1 MMDNFSKTKAKKRC
15 AIYTR
20 KSCEEGLEQE
30 FNSLD
35 AQRLSAENY
44 IMSQAHEGWVLI
56 NEHYDDGGY
65 SGGDLNRPA
74 LQKLFEDIKAGKI
87 DCIVVYKIDRL
98 TRSLFDFNEIIKI
111 LDSHNVSFV
120 AVTQSFNTANSMG
133 RLMLNVLLSFAQY
146 ERELTGER
154 IRDKIDA
161 SCKKG
166 MWMGGSIPI
175 GYDLK
180 DRRLIINENEA
191 KIIRTLFDV
200 YIEKGS
206 ITKTYRE
213 LNGLGFRT
221 KIWTSSTGK
230 THGGNKFDKSNVKNI
245 LTNELYIGKI
255 NHKGNIYDGLH
266 SAIIDDKTWQE
277 AQNLVTS
284 KKFEIPNPKFKVS
297 ELPLLKGAMSCG
309 ICGNK
314 MTPTF
319 TKKGNR
325 KYRYYI
331 CQGKLKGKNEECR
344 VGRIPAKETE
354 DLVVNQ
360 ILNILQKPEIISQ
373 TINNK
378 DADITQNQIIESF
391 KKINQIWSK
400 LFITE
405 QARIIHLLIKD
416 LVIKP
421 DEIRINIYRQGLS
434 SLNNEVSG
442 ISENSEIVQK
452 IIDNDIL
459 QILVPIVIKKRNG
472 VALMILPEGKE
483 YEEYQSKNF
492 DDTLINAFAK
502 ALKWK
507 EIIENRNNNISSLSD
522 LARRENVSMSH
533 ATKVY
538 RLNFISPKIIESIA
552 NGNAPRELRLQDIFA
567 KKAPEVWQEQ
577 EEMWGFRVLI

>member
-1 MMDNFSKTKAKKRC
+1 MINNLSKTKTKKRC

-44 IMSQAHEGWVLI
+44 IMSQASEGWVLI
-56 NEHYDDGGY
+56 DEYYDDGGY
-65 SGGDLNRPA
+65 SGGNLDRPA
-74 LQKLFEDIKAGKI
+74 LKKLFEDIKAGKI

-111 LDSHNVSFV
+111 LDQYNVSFV
-120 AVTQSFNTANSMG
+120 AVTQSFNTSNSMG

-154 IRDKIDA
+154 IRDKFSA
-161 SCKKG
+161 SCQKG
-166 MWMGGSIPI
+166 MWMGGFIPI

-180 DRRLIINENEA
+180 DRRLIINESEA
-191 KIIRTLFDV
+191 KIIRTLFGHFV
-200 YIEKGS
+200 ETGS
-206 ITKTYRE
+206 IAKTFRE
-213 LNGLGFRT
+213 LNNLGFRT
-221 KIWTSSTGK
+221 KTWTSSTG
-230 THGGNKFDKSNVKNI
+230 TSYQGNRFNKSNVRNI

-266 SAIIDDKTWQE
+266 SAIIDEKTWQE
-277 AQNLVTS
+277 AQDLLTN
-284 KKFEIPNPKFKVS
+284 KKFEISKPTIKVS
-297 ELPLLKGAMSCG
+297 EVPLLRGIMSCG

-331 CQGKLKGKNEECR
+331 CQAKLKGSNEECQ

-354 DLVVNQ
+354 ELVVNQ

-378 DADITQNQIIESF
+378 DADINENQIIESF
-391 KKINQIWSK
+391 KKINQVWNK
-400 LFITE
+400 LFVTE
-405 QARIIHLLIKD
+405 RARITHLLIRD

-421 DEIRINIYRQGLS
+421 DGISINIFRQGLG
-434 SLNNEVSG
+434 SLNSEIFGVE
-442 ISENSEIVQK
+442 ENSEITQR
-452 IIDNDIL
+452 IIDKETL
-459 QILVPIVIKKRNG
+459 QIFVPIVIKKRNG
-472 VALMILPEGKE
+472 VALMILPNGEDHNK
-483 YEEYQSKNF
+483 YQAKSF

-502 ALKWK
+502 AHKWK
-507 EIIENRNNNISSLSD
+507 EIIENKNSNVNSLSD
-522 LARRENVSMSH
+522 LARKENISISH

-538 RLNFISPKIIESIA
+538 RLNFVSPKIVENIV
-552 NGNAPRELRLQDIFA
+552 NGTAPRDLRLQDIFA
-567 KKAPEVWQEQ
+567 KKAPEIWQEQ
-577 EEMWGFRVLI
+577 EEMWGF